1 MAEHD
6 YSSEPTVLYEEQIE
20 QYTNGSFPK
29 MIKSARSEWD
39 LKATDLHRILGI
51 DKDVFRGKCN
61 GNRPASRDFV
71 IAVCAALKMN
81 SNQTDEA
88 LRCHKKMFPGFD
100 ELNER
105 DNCIIQF
112 LDNSE
117 HQEPSPDIIRELNT
131 ALSSGGFQ
139 ELEIID
145 HRTGNKSKK
154 KKTGNLSL
162 YTITGSALQM
172 TSSNGYALY
181 GDQYD
186 SLETEFSID
195 RATCLG
201 RLRVENKETNE
212 IIHLRYSSE
221 GDIDLFD
228 SEHPITPLH
237 FERIQDTGAF
247 FPFFSKLQ
255 TSTLKYRTKLLYR
268 LDDTRNYGDRVSACL
283 RDGQIYVFAEEYNY
297 SFPEAHEYYVM
308 EYFNGKYSLSI
319 YNRSAFMFL
328 YMGKQA
334 YQDTMGRESPQPFL
348 CFDSGE
354 DIEAFNSKE
363 GIPQWQ
369 KELIPIR
376 KRAYRRMSEKINK
389 LRKELSEKKRYI
401 RNPEI
406 LAPTAPLSPRMQL
419 T

>member
-162 YTITGSALQM
+162 YTITGSA
-172 TSSNGYALY
+172 
-181 GDQYD
+181 
-186 SLETEFSID
+186 
-195 RATCLG
+195 
-201 RLRVENKETNE
+201 
-212 IIHLRYSSE
+212 
-221 GDIDLFD
+221 
-228 SEHPITPLH
+228 
-237 FERIQDTGAF
+237 
-247 FPFFSKLQ
+247 
-255 TSTLKYRTKLLYR
+255 
-268 LDDTRNYGDRVSACL
+268 
-283 RDGQIYVFAEEYNY
+283 
-297 SFPEAHEYYVM
+297 
-308 EYFNGKYSLSI
+308 
-319 YNRSAFMFL
+319 
-328 YMGKQA
+328 
-334 YQDTMGRESPQPFL
+334 
-348 CFDSGE
+348 
-354 DIEAFNSKE
+354 
-363 GIPQWQ
+363 
-369 KELIPIR
+369 
-376 KRAYRRMSEKINK
+376 
-389 LRKELSEKKRYI
+389 
-401 RNPEI
+401 
-406 LAPTAPLSPRMQL
+406 
-419 T
+419 